1 MYIFEEWFS
10 PDINICPEKV
20 CINMYILYK
29 KRNRLTDLE
38 NKLMVSKGESWGE
51 GKRYIKRLRLTYTH
65 WYI

>member
-1 MYIFEEWFS
+1 MYISEEWFS

-20 CINMYILYK
+20 CINMYILYR

-51 GKRYIKRLRLTYTH
+51 GKR
-65 WYI
+65 